1 MPSLAPALERHFRR
15 NLLGISAVE
24 LLWGLGLPVVLESTF
39 LQLFLRHLGA
49 SNLLIGLIPTLIYA
63 GVALS
68 SLFSYFLTAQ
78 LERKRTAIVLVHVSA
93 AVPVLAFGAILIFTG
108 IRART
113 LTVFLVAY
121 AFFSIGVGLMIPA
134 WQNYLVKIFP
144 EERAI
149 PAMAAT
155 MITQSAG
162 RLAGSLYLVRIV
174 ERYSFSAQGAS
185 LVFGLVGLLFLLG
198 SFPFLFTVEEAGPPA
213 PSPYGAVLR
222 SLEAA
227 LHNRNFLLFLGTDL
241 EYFAL
246 IGVIS
251 FYANYAT
258 EFCGISPALA
268 SGLFVAFIYL
278 GSVLANALLGW
289 ANLFSM
295 RDKYLFTKS
304 LALFG
309 TLLLVLHSVPWVF
322 YLASL
327 LMGASRGTRSMI
339 FAPAVKRFS
348 GVPDATL
355 YFAVAPILSLPLS
368 AALPLANGAFLDRF
382 AHLGSWSYRIV
393 FLAMAALSLGGT
405 AFSLRVPWSG
415 AAARKRV

>member
-1 MPSLAPALERHFRR
+1 LARTLERHFRR

-49 SNLLIGLIPTLIYA
+49 SSLLIGLIPTLVSA
-63 GVALS
+63 GIALF
-68 SLFSYFLTAQ
+68 SLFSYFLTAH
-78 LERKRTAIVLVHVSA
+78 LERKRTAVVLVHLSA
-93 AVPVLAFGAILIFTG
+93 AVPVLVFGAILVFGG
-108 IRART
+108 IRATT

-121 AFFSIGVGLMIPA
+121 ALFSIGVGLMIPA

-144 EERAI
+144 EQRAI

-155 MITQSAG
+155 MIAQSAG

-185 LVFGLVGLLFLLG
+185 LVFGLVGLLFVIG

-213 PSPYGAVLR
+213 PSPYKAALSSLAAVLR
-222 SLEAA
+222 
-227 LHNRNFLLFLGTDL
+227 NRSFLLLLGTDL

-246 IGVIS
+246 TGVIS

-304 LALFG
+304 LALSG
-309 TLLLVLHSVPWVF
+309 TLLLALYSAPWVF
-322 YLASL
+322 YLTSL
-327 LMGASRGTRSMI
+327 LIGVSRGTRLMVV
-339 FAPAVKRFS
+339 APAVKRLS
-348 GVPDATL
+348 EVPDATL
-355 YFAVAPILSLPLS
+355 YFAVAPILVLPLS
-368 AALPLANGAFLDRF
+368 TALPLADGAFLDRF

-393 FLAMAALSLGGT
+393 FLAMAALSIGGI
-405 AFSLRVPWSG
+405 AFALKVPWGG
-415 AAARKRV
+415 APAREQV

>member
-1 MPSLAPALERHFRR
+1 LARTLERHFRR

-49 SNLLIGLIPTLIYA
+49 SSLLIGLIPTLVSA
-63 GVALS
+63 GIALF
-68 SLFSYFLTAQ
+68 SLFSYFLTAH
-78 LERKRTAIVLVHVSA
+78 LERKRTAVVLVHLSA
-93 AVPVLAFGAILIFTG
+93 AVPVLVFGAILVFGG
-108 IRART
+108 IRATT

-121 AFFSIGVGLMIPA
+121 ALFSIGVGLMIPA

-144 EERAI
+144 EQRAI

-155 MITQSAG
+155 MIAQSAG

-185 LVFGLVGLLFLLG
+185 LVFGLVGLLFVIG
-198 SFPFLFTVEEAGPPA
+198 SFPFLFTVEEAGPPV
-213 PSPYGAVLR
+213 PSPYKAALSSLAAVLR
-222 SLEAA
+222 
-227 LHNRNFLLFLGTDL
+227 NRSFLLLLGTDL

-246 IGVIS
+246 TGVIS

-258 EFCGISPALA
+258 EFCGISAALA

-289 ANLFSM
+289 ANLFSV

-309 TLLLVLHSVPWVF
+309 TLLLALYSAPWVF
-322 YLASL
+322 YLGSL
-327 LMGASRGTRSMI
+327 LIGVSRGTRLMV
-339 FAPAVKRFS
+339 FAPAVKRLS

-355 YFAVAPILSLPLS
+355 YFAVAPILVLPLS
-368 AALPLANGAFLDRF
+368 TALPLADGAFLDRF

-393 FLAMAALSLGGT
+393 FLAMAALSIGGI
-405 AFSLRVPWSG
+405 AFALKVPWSG
-415 AAARKRV
+415 APAREQV

>member
-213 PSPYGAVLR
+213 PSP
-222 SLEAA
+222 
-227 LHNRNFLLFLGTDL
+227 
-241 EYFAL
+241 
-246 IGVIS
+246 
-251 FYANYAT
+251 
-258 EFCGISPALA
+258 
-268 SGLFVAFIYL
+268 
-278 GSVLANALLGW
+278 
-289 ANLFSM
+289 
-295 RDKYLFTKS
+295 
-304 LALFG
+304 
-309 TLLLVLHSVPWVF
+309 
-322 YLASL
+322 
-327 LMGASRGTRSMI
+327 
-339 FAPAVKRFS
+339 
-348 GVPDATL
+348 
-355 YFAVAPILSLPLS
+355 
-368 AALPLANGAFLDRF
+368 
-382 AHLGSWSYRIV
+382 
-393 FLAMAALSLGGT
+393 
-405 AFSLRVPWSG
+405 
-415 AAARKRV
+415 

>member
-1 MPSLAPALERHFRR
+1 LAPALERQFRR
-15 NLLGISAVE
+15 NLIGISTVE

-39 LQLFLRHLGA
+39 LQLFLRNLGA
-49 SNLLIGLIPTLIYA
+49 SSLLIGLIPTMASA

-68 SLFSYFLTAQ
+68 SLFSYFLTAH
-78 LERKRTAIVLVHVSA
+78 LERKRTAVVLVHLSA
-93 AVPVLAFGAILIFTG
+93 AVPVLAFGVILVFAG
-108 IRART
+108 IRANT

-134 WQNYLVKIFP
+134 WQNYLVKVFP
-144 EERAI
+144 EQRAI
-149 PAMAAT
+149 PAIAAM
-155 MITQSAG
+155 MIAQSAG
-162 RLAGSLYLVRIV
+162 RLAGSLFLVRIV

-185 LVFGLVGLLFLLG
+185 LVFSLVGLLFVIG
-198 SFPFLFTVEEAGPPA
+198 SFPFLLTVEEAGPPA
-213 PSPYGAVLR
+213 LSPHREIMRSLAAVLR
-222 SLEAA
+222 
-227 LHNRNFLLFLGTDL
+227 NRSFLLFLGTEL

-246 IGVIS
+246 TGVIS

-295 RDKYLFTKS
+295 RDKYLLAKS

-309 TLLLVLHSVPWVF
+309 TLLLALYPAPWVF

-327 LMGASRGTRSMI
+327 LIGISRGTRSMVYV
-339 FAPAVKRFS
+339 PAVKRLS
-348 GVPDATL
+348 GVQDATL
-355 YFAVAPILSLPLS
+355 YFAVAPILVLPLS
-368 AALPLANGAFLDRF
+368 TALPLADGAFLDRF
-382 AHLGSWSYRIV
+382 THLGSWSYRIV

-405 AFSLRVPWSG
+405 VFSFRVPWSG
-415 AAARKRV
+415 TPARKRV